1 MRYIKRFNE
10 SHIDTNEIKS
20 YISDILSELEEF
32 DIRVQSCKDIGDIY
46 FNVVKKHL
54 EHIHQTSGSYRYFD
68 GEINEI
74 IEINISKRDN
84 VSLTYKNTKE
94 QSESLIS
101 YMLSEGFDYII
112 DPVWKNS
119 VGIGYKVN
127 NISEIENKELIS
139 LNFRFFQ

>member
-20 YISDILSELEEF
+20 YITDILSDLDECN
-32 DIRVQSCKDIGDIY
+32 IRVQSCKDIGDIY

-54 EHIHQTSGSYRYFD
+54 EFLYFD
-68 GEINEI
+68 GDITEI
-74 IEINISKRDN
+74 IEINISKKDN
-84 VSLTYKNTKE
+84 VPLTYKSTKE

-119 VGIGYKVN
+119 VGIAYKLN
-127 NISEIENKELIS
+127 NISKIENKELIS

>member
-54 EHIHQTSGSYRYFD
+54 EFLYFD
-68 GEINEI
+68 GEITEI
-74 IEINISKRDN
+74 VEINISKRDN
-84 VSLTYKNTKE
+84 TSLSYKNTKE

>member
-1 MRYIKRFNE
+1 
-10 SHIDTNEIKS
+10 
-20 YISDILSELEEF
+20 
-32 DIRVQSCKDIGDIY
+32 
-46 FNVVKKHL
+46 VVKKHL
-54 EHIHQTSGSYRYFD
+54 EFLYFD
-68 GEINEI
+68 GDITEI
-74 IEINISKRDN
+74 IEINVSKKDN
-84 VSLTYKNTKE
+84 APLTYKSTKE

>member
-20 YISDILSELEEF
+20 YITDILSDLDECN
-32 DIRVQSCKDIGDIY
+32 IRVQSCKDIGDIY

-54 EHIHQTSGSYRYFD
+54 EFLYFD
-68 GEINEI
+68 GDITEI
-74 IEINISKRDN
+74 IEINISKKDK
-84 VSLTYKNTKE
+84 VPLTYKSTKD

-112 DPVWKNS
+112 DPVWENS
-119 VGIGYKVN
+119 VGIAYKLN

>member
-20 YISDILSELEEF
+20 YITDILSDLDECN
-32 DIRVQSCKDIGDIY
+32 IRVQSCKDIGDIY

-54 EHIHQTSGSYRYFD
+54 EFLYFD
-68 GEINEI
+68 GDITEI
-74 IEINISKRDN
+74 IEINISKKDN
-84 VSLTYKNTKE
+84 VPLTYKSTKE

-112 DPVWKNS
+112 DPVWENS
-119 VGIGYKVN
+119 VGIAYKLN

>member
-1 MRYIKRFNE
+1 MKHLKRFNE
-10 SHIDTNEIKS
+10 SNIDTSEIKN
-20 YISDILSELEEF
+20 YIYDIFSDLDDYNIK
-32 DIRVQSCKDIGDIY
+32 VQSCKDIGVLY
-46 FNVVKKHL
+46 FNVIKKHL
-54 EHIHQTSGSYRYFD
+54 EFLYHNDDIT
-68 GEINEI
+68 EI

>member
-1 MRYIKRFNE
+1 MRYLKRFNE

-20 YISDILSELEEF
+20 YITDILSELEEF

-54 EHIHQTSGSYRYFD
+54 EFLYFD
-68 GEINEI
+68 GDITEI

>member
-32 DIRVQSCKDIGDIY
+32 DIRVKSCKDIGDIY

-54 EHIHQTSGSYRYFD
+54 EFLYFD
-68 GEINEI
+68 GEITEI
-74 IEINISKRDN
+74 VEINISKRDN
-84 VSLTYKNTKE
+84 TSLSYKNTKE

>member
-1 MRYIKRFNE
+1 
-10 SHIDTNEIKS
+10 
-20 YISDILSELEEF
+20 
-32 DIRVQSCKDIGDIY
+32 
-46 FNVVKKHL
+46 VKKHL
-54 EHIHQTSGSYRYFD
+54 EFLYFEGD
-68 GEINEI
+68 ITEI
-74 IEINISKRDN
+74 IEINVSKKDN
-84 VSLTYKNTKE
+84 SPLTYKSTKE

-101 YMLSEGFDYII
+101 YMLSDGFDYII